1 MNASSRRGFSG
12 WPRFLRLHLQP
23 CSSFLKRQRPRPR
36 GEVNPGTVDARLEEQ
51 TRRLKAAIE
60 VEGLPAG
67 VEVLEASGEVGPS
80 FDELVKTPTVGF
92 RKVQVTEATVDL
104 GGAGGITLTAGAY
117 NVPTLPGP
125 PQVFVETHF
134 DAISIDDLELSGDDE
149 STLESRLGV
158 TDSPGDIV
166 WKRSAFRSLG
176 ERWMLPCVTHPA
188 AIETC
193 QKLGIPV
200 ELMSWTLWSSGSSAS
215 MGCGHRPWSCK
226 RCQHDGH
233 FVKT

>member
-1 MNASSRRGFSG
+1 M
-12 WPRFLRLHLQP
+12 
-23 CSSFLKRQRPRPR
+23 
-36 GEVNPGTVDARLEEQ
+36 
-51 TRRLKAAIE
+51 
-60 VEGLPAG
+60 EGLPAG

-92 RKVQVTEATVDL
+92 RKASDRSHRGPWGCRRYHSDCRCLQRSYA
-104 GGAGGITLTAGAY
+104 AGA
-117 NVPTLPGP
+117 

-134 DAISIDDLELSGDDE
+134 DAISIDDLELSSDDE

-166 WKRSAFRSLG
+166 WNTVGFQIPWGEMDAAMRDAPGGDRNMPEAWYSGRIDVLDIVVEGKRIDG
-176 ERWMLPCVTHPA
+176 
-188 AIETC
+188 
-193 QKLGIPV
+193 V
-200 ELMSWTLWSSGSSAS
+200 E
-215 MGCGHRPWSCK
+215 HRPSSCK

>member
-1 MNASSRRGFSG
+1 M
-12 WPRFLRLHLQP
+12 
-23 CSSFLKRQRPRPR
+23 
-36 GEVNPGTVDARLEEQ
+36 
-51 TRRLKAAIE
+51 
-60 VEGLPAG
+60 EGLPAG

-80 FDELVKTPTVGF
+80 FGDLVKTPTVDF

-134 DAISIDDLELSGDDE
+134 DAISIDDLELSTDDE

-166 WKRSAFRSLG
+166 WNTVGFQIPWGEMDAAMRDAPGGDREHARSLVFRSDRCL
-176 ERWMLPCVTHPA
+176 
-188 AIETC
+188 
-193 QKLGIPV
+193 
-200 ELMSWTLWSSGSSAS
+200 
-215 MGCGHRPWSCK
+215 GHRGRTSATHRWGVGTGRRPANDASTM
-226 RCQHDGH
+226 
-233 FVKT
+233 VTS